1 MRILHTADWHMNNSL
16 GRVDLSNHIVGTLE
30 QIAQMLEEHRVDVML
45 VAGDLFSERSRPD
58 QMKAAVSHIKRL
70 FTPFL
75 ARGGT
80 IAAIAG
86 NHDSETFFE
95 TLRDALDLVSP
106 QLHKHNGLDAT
117 GRLYLVP
124 NPRLLRLADP
134 SGQIVQI
141 GLLPY
146 PTPRCYLRGEEASYS
161 SVEEK
166 HRKVQA
172 GFVAALQLMQS
183 SLDVSL
189 PSVLASHIHVRGA
202 QTHSLYKISE
212 ADDVVFEPSDVP
224 AHFAYVAYG
233 HIHKPGPVGDS
244 LHVRYCGSVA
254 RLDAAERDDQ
264 KEVVMVDVGA
274 GGRLGEAVSL
284 PLRTTP
290 FYQIEITD
298 PEAQMPRLREDFPH
312 HESALVHLTL
322 HWTPA
327 RHNLGALQR
336 ELSRVFPFCY
346 GRRIEEVGRDRARL
360 AFAPHKMSDVRGT
373 TREFL
378 RGELEG
384 HPSRDELLQMAEEL
398 LAGE

>member
-16 GRVDLSNHIVGTLE
+16 GRVDLSAHIVSALE

-58 QMKAAVSHIKRL
+58 QMKAAIFEIKRL
-70 FTPFL
+70 FMPFL

-86 NHDSETFFE
+86 NHDSEVFFE
-95 TLRDALDLVSP
+95 TLRDALDLVAP
-106 QLHKHNGLDAT
+106 GHKRADGLDAM
-117 GRLYLVP
+117 GRLYLAP
-124 NPRLLRLADP
+124 NPRVLRLPDP
-134 SGQIVQI
+134 HGQVVQI

-146 PTPRCYLRGEEASYS
+146 PTPRCYLRGEDAAYA

-172 GFVAALQLMQS
+172 GFVHALQLMQAQ
-183 SLDVSL
+183 LDVTL

-202 QTHSLYKISE
+202 QAHSLYKISE
-212 ADDVVFEPSDVP
+212 TDDVVFEPSDVP

-244 LHVRYCGSVA
+244 PHVRYCGSIA
-254 RLDAAERDDQ
+254 RLDAAERDDD
-264 KEVVMVDVGA
+264 KEVVLVDVGA
-274 GGRLGEAVSL
+274 GGRRGEPVSL
-284 PLRTTP
+284 GLRNTP

-298 PEAQMPRLREDFPH
+298 PEAQMPRLHLDYPE
-312 HESALVHLTL
+312 HERALVHYTL
-322 HWTPA
+322 HWTPGQ
-327 RHNLGALQR
+327 HNLGALR
-336 ELSRVFPFCY
+336 RDLGRIFPFCY
-346 GRRIEEVGRDRARL
+346 GQRIEEVGRDQARL
-360 AFAPHKMSDVRGT
+360 AFTPRKMSDVHGT
-373 TREFL
+373 TRDFL
-378 RGELEG
+378 RGELQG